1 MFFWDQV
8 FIFYFFIKPRR
19 YMIALHSFGRRFYPI
34 IFFNFSMPY
43 FVLWILWPESR
54 IYSLG
59 VRFFDKLEKAIMSSS
74 DKSILTLKISVTN
87 VYRPTGRLQTDG
99 QTDRRTD
106 GRTDGRTDQQTDRQ
120 TDRHASLTLLV
131 SKTG

>member
-8 FIFYFFIKPRR
+8 FIFYFLIKSRR

-87 VYRPTGRLQTDG
+87 VYRPTGRLQTE
-99 QTDRRTD
+99 RWTD
-106 GRTDGRTDQQTDRQ
+106 GRTDGRTDRPTNRQKDRQ